1 MKRRYR
7 RGFVIRHS
15 CFVIHSSGITDAR
28 NERQFVK
35 VLKKI
40 LLIDNETRVT
50 RTVRR
55 ALERAGKYS
64 IREEH
69 DAVFAVHAAHWFQ
82 PDLIVVDLTNAATN
96 GEVIAHQLQKDR
108 NLCHVPLLCLSKLV
122 SGRQF
127 MSAGILR
134 GYSFLAV
141 PVKIE
146 QLLRGV
152 EHLLFG
158 KD

>member
-1 MKRRYR
+1 MLGI
-7 RGFVIRHS
+7 RG
-15 CFVIHSSGITDAR
+15 
-28 NERQFVK
+28 NFVK

-40 LLIDNETRVT
+40 LLIDHEPHVT

-55 ALERAGKYS
+55 ALESVGKYS
-64 IREEH
+64 IRQEH
-69 DAVFAVHAAHWFQ
+69 DAAFALHAAHWFR
-82 PDLIVVDLTNAATN
+82 PDLIVVDLISAATD
-96 GEVIAHQLQKDR
+96 GEIIARQLQKDR
-108 NLCHVPLLCLSKLV
+108 DLCHVPLLCLSNSV
-122 SGRQF
+122 SEREF

-152 EHLLFG
+152 EQLLFG

>member
-1 MKRRYR
+1 ML
-7 RGFVIRHS
+7 GIRS
-15 CFVIHSSGITDAR
+15 NS
-28 NERQFVK
+28 VK

-40 LLIDNETRVT
+40 LLIDHEPHITRA
-50 RTVRR
+50 VRR
-55 ALERAGKYS
+55 ALESAGKYS
-64 IREEH
+64 IRHEH
-69 DAVFAVHAAHWFQ
+69 DAAFAVHAAHWFR
-82 PDLIVVDLTNAATN
+82 PDLIVVDLTNAATD
-96 GEVIAHQLQKDR
+96 GEIIAHQLQKDCD
-108 NLCHVPLLCLSKLV
+108 LCHVPLLCLSKLV
-122 SGRQF
+122 SERQF

-152 EHLLFG
+152 EQLLFG

>member
-1 MKRRYR
+1 MLGTR
-7 RGFVIRHS
+7 
-15 CFVIHSSGITDAR
+15 D
-28 NERQFVK
+28 NLVK

-40 LLIDNETRVT
+40 LLITHEPRVT

-64 IREEH
+64 IRQEH
-69 DAVFAVHAAHWFQ
+69 DAVFALHAAHWFG
-82 PDLIVVDLTNAATN
+82 PDLIMVDLNSAASD
-96 GEVIAHQLQKDR
+96 GEIIARQLQKDR
-108 NLCHVPLLCLSKLV
+108 DLCHVPLLCLSNFV
-122 SGRQF
+122 SERQF
-127 MSAGILR
+127 LSAGILR
-134 GYSFLAV
+134 GYTFLAV
-141 PVKIE
+141 PVKID

>member
-1 MKRRYR
+1 M
-7 RGFVIRHS
+7 
-15 CFVIHSSGITDAR
+15 
-28 NERQFVK
+28 K

-40 LLIDNETRVT
+40 LLLDHKTRVT
-50 RTVRR
+50 QTIRR
-55 ALERAGKYS
+55 ALESAGKYS

-69 DAVFAVHAAHWFQ
+69 DAVFAVHAARWFR
-82 PDLIVVDLTNAATN
+82 PDLIMVDLTTAASD
-96 GEVIAHQLQKDR
+96 GEIIARQLQKDR
-108 NLCHVPLLCLSKLV
+108 DLCQVPLLCLSNFV
-122 SGRQF
+122 SERQF
-127 MSAGILR
+127 MSAGIVR

-146 QLLRGV
+146 QLLCAV

>member
-1 MKRRYR
+1 MLE
-7 RGFVIRHS
+7 
-15 CFVIHSSGITDAR
+15 ITG
-28 NERQFVK
+28 NFVK

-40 LLIDNETRVT
+40 LLIDHESRVT
-50 RTVRR
+50 RTVRQ
-55 ALERAGKYS
+55 ALESAGKYS

-69 DAVFAVHAAHWFQ
+69 DAAFALHVAHWFW
-82 PDLIVVDLTNAATN
+82 PDLIMVDLTSAAVD
-96 GEVIAHQLQKDR
+96 GEVIARQLQKDR
-108 NLCHVPLLCLSKLV
+108 ELCHVPLLCVRNFV
-122 SGRQF
+122 SERQF

-152 EHLLFG
+152 EYLLFG

>member
-1 MKRRYR
+1 MLGI
-7 RGFVIRHS
+7 RG
-15 CFVIHSSGITDAR
+15 
-28 NERQFVK
+28 NFVK

-40 LLIDNETRVT
+40 LLIDHEPDVT

-55 ALERAGKYS
+55 ALESVGKYS

-69 DAVFAVHAAHWFQ
+69 DAAFAVHAARWFR
-82 PDLIVVDLTNAATN
+82 PDLIMVDLTSAATD
-96 GEVIAHQLQKDR
+96 GEIIARQLQKDR
-108 NLCHVPLLCLSKLV
+108 DLCHVPLLCLSKFV
-122 SGRQF
+122 SEGQF
-127 MSAGILR
+127 ISAGIVR

-152 EHLLFG
+152 EQLLYG
-158 KD
+158 

>member
-1 MKRRYR
+1 MLGI
-7 RGFVIRHS
+7 RG
-15 CFVIHSSGITDAR
+15 
-28 NERQFVK
+28 NFVK

-40 LLIDNETRVT
+40 LLLDHKTRAT
-50 RTVRR
+50 HTVRR

-69 DAVFAVHAAHWFQ
+69 DVAFAVHAVRWFR
-82 PDLIVVDLTNAATN
+82 PDLILVNLTSAATDT
-96 GEVIAHQLQKDR
+96 EIISRQLQKDR
-108 NLCHVPLLCLSKLV
+108 DLCHVPLLCLRNFV
-122 SGRQF
+122 SERQF
-127 MSAGILR
+127 ISAGIVR

-146 QLLRGV
+146 QLLCAV
-152 EHLLFG
+152 EYLLFG

>member
-1 MKRRYR
+1 MLGI
-7 RGFVIRHS
+7 RG
-15 CFVIHSSGITDAR
+15 
-28 NERQFVK
+28 NFVK

-40 LLIDNETRVT
+40 LLIDHGPRVT

-69 DAVFAVHAAHWFQ
+69 DAAFAVHAAHWFR
-82 PDLIVVDLTNAATN
+82 PDLIMVDLTRAASD
-96 GEVIAHQLQKDR
+96 GEIIAHQLQKDR
-108 NLCHVPLLCLSKLV
+108 DLCHVPLLCLSNFV
-122 SGRQF
+122 SERQF

-152 EHLLFG
+152 EHLVFG

>member
-1 MKRRYR
+1 ML
-7 RGFVIRHS
+7 GIR
-15 CFVIHSSGITDAR
+15 D
-28 NERQFVK
+28 NFVK

-40 LLIDNETRVT
+40 LLIDHEAHVT

-55 ALERAGKYS
+55 VLETAGKYS

-69 DAVFAVHAAHWFQ
+69 DAAFAVHAARWFR
-82 PDLIVVDLTNAATN
+82 PDLIMVDLTPPATD
-96 GEVIAHQLQKDR
+96 GTIIARQLQADR
-108 NLCHVPLLCLSKLV
+108 DLCHVPLLCLSNFV
-122 SGRQF
+122 SERQF
-127 MSAGILR
+127 TSAGIVR
-134 GYSFLAV
+134 GYSFPAV

-146 QLLRGV
+146 QLLCAV

>member
-1 MKRRYR
+1 ML
-7 RGFVIRHS
+7 GIR
-15 CFVIHSSGITDAR
+15 D
-28 NERQFVK
+28 NFVK

-40 LLIDNETRVT
+40 LLIDHEAHVT

-55 ALERAGKYS
+55 VLETAGKYS

-69 DAVFAVHAAHWFQ
+69 DAAFAVHAARWFR
-82 PDLIVVDLTNAATN
+82 PDLIMVDLTPPATD
-96 GEVIAHQLQKDR
+96 GTIIAQQLLKDCDLR
-108 NLCHVPLLCLSKLV
+108 HVPLLCLSNLV
-122 SGRQF
+122 SERQF

-134 GYSFLAV
+134 GYTFLAM

-152 EHLLFG
+152 EQLLFG
-158 KD
+158 QD

>member
-1 MKRRYR
+1 MLGI
-7 RGFVIRHS
+7 RG
-15 CFVIHSSGITDAR
+15 
-28 NERQFVK
+28 NFVK

-40 LLIDNETRVT
+40 LLLDHKTRAT
-50 RTVRR
+50 HTVRR
-55 ALERAGKYS
+55 ALESVGKYS

-69 DAVFAVHAAHWFQ
+69 DAAFAVHAARWFR
-82 PDLIVVDLTNAATN
+82 PDLIMVDLTSSSSD
-96 GEVIAHQLQKDR
+96 GEIIGQQLQKDR
-108 NLCHVPLLCLSKLV
+108 DLCHVPLLCLNFV
-122 SGRQF
+122 SERQF
-127 MSAGILR
+127 MSAGIVR

-146 QLLRGV
+146 QVLCAV

>member
-1 MKRRYR
+1 
-7 RGFVIRHS
+7 V
-15 CFVIHSSGITDAR
+15 T
-28 NERQFVK
+28 

-40 LLIDNETRVT
+40 LLIDHDARVT
-50 RTVRR
+50 RIVRR
-55 ALERAGKYS
+55 ALETAGKYS

-69 DAVFAVHAAHWFQ
+69 DAAFAIHAARWFG
-82 PDLIVVDLTNAATN
+82 PDLVMINLTASATDA
-96 GEVIAHQLQKDR
+96 EIIAKQFQKDR
-108 NLCHVPLLCLSKLV
+108 DLSEVPLLCLSNFV
-122 SGRQF
+122 SARQF

-134 GYSFLAV
+134 GYSFLAM
-141 PVKIE
+141 PVKID